1 MRRSLARDP
10 SVCPGPFVVI
20 IMRRTLQYYQAD
32 LPAMLGCLLGRL
44 ATPGLLI
51 IHSHNAQALSLP
63 VESWLRAHGFRI
75 QFARSHN
82 KAPPPKHPRTAWL
95 WDSSG

>member
-1 MRRSLARDP
+1 MRLC
-10 SVCPGPFVVI
+10 CP
-20 IMRRTLQYYQAD
+20 RL
-32 LPAMLGCLLGRL
+32 LGCLLGRL

-51 IHSHNAQALSLP
+51 IHSHNARALP

-75 QFARSHN
+75 QFARSHTT
-82 KAPPPKHPRTAWL
+82 PPPKHPRTAWL